1 MKQTIADIRKRL
13 DEADEEQFAV
23 LERALAADTRKGIK
37 QALERTRKRLDA
49 EAAERDRIQRLYRFQ
64 NEVALSAARSIQG
77 TDVPEADEW
86 ITAVG
91 LDEVGRGPLAGPLTV
106 GAVVLPA
113 SPQIQG
119 LSDSKQLSPARREEL
134 SEEIRN
140 TALAWDI
147 EHIPPAE
154 IDDLGMSACL
164 RRAFSRAVAAIDEKI
179 AALDGNAVGPVR
191 AVLLDGNPLHID
203 SREVNLVK
211 GDARVAAIS
220 AASIIA
226 KVERDALMDEYARM
240 YPAYGFDSNKGY
252 GSAAH
257 IAAIEREGLCPLHR
271 KSFCQNFSQGTLF

>member
-23 LERALAADTRKGIK
+23 LERALAADSRKGIK

-49 EAAERDRIQRLYRFQ
+49 QAAERDRIRRLYDFQ
-64 NEVALSAARSIQG
+64 NEVAFSAVNRTEGSDTAG
-77 TDVPEADEW
+77 ADEW

-113 SPQIQG
+113 SPRILG
-119 LSDSKQLSPARREEL
+119 LNDSKQLSPARREEL

-147 EHIPPAE
+147 EHIPPAQ
-154 IDDLGMSACL
+154 IDEFGMSACL
-164 RRAFSRAVAAIDEKI
+164 HQAFSQAVAAIDEKI
-179 AALDGNAVGPVR
+179 AALGEKGVGPVR

-203 SREVNLVK
+203 PREANLVK

-226 KVERDALMDEYARM
+226 KVERDALMDEYGRT
-240 YPAYGFDSNKGY
+240 YPAYGFESNKGY

-257 IAAIEREGLCPLHR
+257 IAAIERYGLCPLHR
-271 KSFCQNFSQGTLF
+271 KTFCQNFSQGTLF